1 MGLLGLNKNPK
12 FRQGYYKCIYPE
24 KYIGK
29 GPIVYRSGLELKFM
43 LWCDKTNTILK
54 WSSESIPIPYYDSVQ
69 KKNRN
74 YYVDNYVEIL
84 EGTNIKKYLVEIKPH
99 KQTLKPTPS
108 KGKRKANILYE
119 QLQWTNN
126 NDKWNFAKA
135 FAKKHGMEFIIITEK
150 ELN

>member
-1 MGLLGLNKNPK
+1 MGLLGLNKNSK
-12 FRQGYYKCIYPE
+12 FKQGYYKCINPI

-43 LWCDKTNTILK
+43 LWCDKTDTILK
-54 WSSESIPIPYYDSVQ
+54 WSSESIVIPYYDSVQ
-69 KKNRN
+69 HKDRK

-84 EGTNIKKYLVEIKPH
+84 EGNIIKKYLIEIKPH
-99 KQTLKPTPS
+99 KQTLQPVIT
-108 KGKRKANILYE
+108 KGKRKSNMLYE
-119 QLQWTNN
+119 QLQWVNN
-126 NDKWNFAKA
+126 TDKWKFAKE